1 MTPWLTNPCLS
12 VAAFLDDDASPAFK
26 TKLIPKLLRLYPD
39 DPAIGSP
46 YAPVNASKSDRFYG
60 PKNQYKRVASILGDT
75 VFNSGWCAIYLSQH
89 SSLTCGRT

>member
-1 MTPWLTNPCLS
+1 MTHGSKNPCIS

-26 TKLIPKLLRLYPD
+26 TKLIPELLRLYPD
-39 DPAIGSP
+39 DPTIGSP

-75 VFNSGWCAIYLSQH
+75 VFNSGWCH
-89 SSLTCGRT
+89 SFIAVFRLACGRT